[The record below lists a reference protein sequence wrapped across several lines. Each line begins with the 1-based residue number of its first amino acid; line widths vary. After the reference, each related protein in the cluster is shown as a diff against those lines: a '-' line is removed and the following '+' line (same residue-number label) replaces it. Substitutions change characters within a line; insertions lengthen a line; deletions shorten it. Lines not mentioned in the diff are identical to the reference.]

1 MHTPSN
7 RFSTGLGRS
16 SHCFFFLSPCDW
28 GCLVLS
34 NVVSNIVEISWGIS
48 IKCACVHCTCL
59 VEIVQYIE
67 FSFILVFF
75 SLRKITKMLMG
86 NWHVCQ
92 FLLISKMRAKRLAY
106 IYVGVYTQKQPL
118 IIPVFHLQMSKMV
131 ECIYDLYPVQ
141 KDWLNLHEPN
151 QLVL

>member
-1 MHTPSN
+1 
-7 RFSTGLGRS
+7 
-16 SHCFFFLSPCDW
+16 
-28 GCLVLS
+28 
-34 NVVSNIVEISWGIS
+34 
-48 IKCACVHCTCL
+48 

-75 SLRKITKMLMG
+75 SLRKITKMLMR

-118 IIPVFHLQMSKMV
+118 IIPVFHLQM
-131 ECIYDLYPVQ
+131 
-141 KDWLNLHEPN
+141 
-151 QLVL
+151 